1 MIEAALHLP
10 CLQDEDGEDVAE
22 DPSQADGDEEETKIQ
37 GKLNK
42 QEWNQLSVRHL
53 MLENQTMKMLFDL
66 VLNLR
71 LVQTEGIFQF
81 KIPQNWN

>member
-1 MIEAALHLP
+1 MIEGAFHLP

-42 QEWNQLSVRHL
+42 QEQNYLPVRHL
-53 MLENQTMKMLFDL
+53 MLEN
-66 VLNLR
+66 
-71 LVQTEGIFQF
+71 
-81 KIPQNWN
+81 